1 MSRNPDWYYDL
12 LDAAA
17 EAQKCYSEDE
27 LVEYERQWR
36 QTEEGKKW
44 IEFVSTIK
52 WSISPGAES
61 FKEENV
67 D

>member
-1 MSRNPDWYYDL
+1 MSRNPDWYYDF

-61 FKEENV
+61 FKEKSV